1 MLKKFWI
8 NVSLILIGFIIYFL
22 QANFFS
28 WFNINGIKPNLFVIY
43 ILFIGLFGNRSM
55 AIIYGA
61 VYGIFLDLLYETRV
75 GVNLIGLV
83 IVGLI
88 AILFNKNFS
97 KDSRLTVM
105 FMVFGTTILFETIT
119 YFTRYIIYSSN
130 IEIGTFIRILLVE
143 VIYNLMLT
151 IIIYEPMQRYGY
163 YIENTYKRNKILTR
177 YF

>member
-1 MLKKFWI
+1 
-8 NVSLILIGFIIYFL
+8 
-22 QANFFS
+22 
-28 WFNINGIKPNLFVIY
+28 
-43 ILFIGLFGNRSM
+43 M